1 MVRMRIRMEYK
12 TVRGGGHES
21 RKWVQMMSI
30 RKRKRVRMKLK
41 GRRELVLDEGR
52 ESEILG
58 R

>member
-1 MVRMRIRMEYK
+1 MRMEYK
-12 TVRGGGHES
+12 TVRGGGYKS
-21 RKWVQMMSI
+21 RKWVQVMSI

-41 GRRELVLDEGR
+41 GRRELDLDEGR